1 LAQAVLA
8 QASSPLQARTVR
20 RHRPCA
26 HSHPGATTTAAMD
39 ATQVACSGSEASPVR
54 PVATATRSPEGQR
67 RRLEEKQRLA
77 QAAERRRALK
87 QFLHKHGFEGVN
99 DSKRVC
105 LLWRSYPLHVAVQKN
120 NLRVVEMLLA
130 EGADPRLKN
139 SSGLTA
145 AEVAQR
151 KNKKGKQAT
160 TVQILQS
167 AAKGAAG
174 AAAAGGA

>member
-1 LAQAVLA
+1 
-8 QASSPLQARTVR
+8 
-20 RHRPCA
+20 
-26 HSHPGATTTAAMD
+26 MD
-39 ATQVACSGSEASPVR
+39 AAQVACSGSEASPVR
-54 PVATATRSPEGQR
+54 SVATATLSPEGQQ

-87 QFLHKHGFEGVN
+87 QFMHKHGFEGVN

-145 AEVAQR
+145 AEVAQK

-160 TVQILQS
+160 MVQILQS
-167 AAKGAAG
+167 ADARGAAG
-174 AAAAGGA
+174 TAAAGGA